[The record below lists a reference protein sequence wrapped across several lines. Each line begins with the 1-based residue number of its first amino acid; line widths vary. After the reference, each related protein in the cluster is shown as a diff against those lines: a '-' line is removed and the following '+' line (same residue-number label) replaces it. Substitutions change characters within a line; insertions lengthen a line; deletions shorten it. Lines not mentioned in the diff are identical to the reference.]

1 MEGFGTIGAAT
12 VSLAD
17 SGSDFRCRLIFAIS
31 SGAKTNLPRFIIPR
45 IFCIWTKAF
54 NSASGIPSSTETSC
68 KVFKAR
74 GMWAFLQRGAAA
86 VWTQPPEFTVSNTT
100 RPSAPQTF
108 KLRLPETLPPFND
121 GPTDHHSRRSA
132 SIRPRNPFPRGDRLP
147 RDGSGCFKA
156 VERPD

>member
-1 MEGFGTIGAAT
+1 MEGFGTIGGAT

-74 GMWAFLQRGAAA
+74 GNLVVLWPQHMVEFVQDESARMIDALRGFEPVFKNKEHQAPHLA
-86 VWTQPPEFTVSNTT
+86 TT
-100 RPSAPQTF
+100 PRG
-108 KLRLPETLPPFND
+108 TLND
-121 GPTDHHSRRSA
+121 GSQTPFDQEG
-132 SIRPRNPFPRGDRLP
+132 NPEGT
-147 RDGSGCFKA
+147 
-156 VERPD
+156 